1 MVKAIRVHR
10 PGGPDVLQ
18 FEDVELGAP
27 GPGEVQI
34 RHRAIGV
41 NYIDI
46 YRRTGLYPAEL
57 PYIPG
62 HEGSGQIVAVGE
74 GVKDFEEGDRVAYI
88 AAGLGAY
95 CEARNISAGSVIHL
109 PKSISYEQGAVMM
122 LKGLTAQYLLR
133 RTFRVK
139 KGTRVLVHA
148 GAGGVGQLLCEWAKA
163 LSAKVIATVGSPEKA
178 AVAEKAGAQDVIL
191 YREENFVERV
201 KEITRGKLCDVV
213 YDGVGRATFPAS
225 LDCLAPFG
233 MFVSFGSASGPIDA
247 FDINLLAQK
256 GSLYVTR
263 PTLFAHI
270 AKRKDYEEMVEDMLH
285 AIKRGHLTIEPPQSS
300 PLADAAKVHAALE
313 SRQTVGS
320 TVLIP

>member
-95 CEARNISAGSVIHL
+95 SEARNISADAVIHL

-163 LSAKVIATVGSPEKA
+163 LGAKVIATVGSPEKA

-285 AIKRGHLTIEPPQSS
+285 AIKRGHLTIDPPQSF

-320 TVLIP
+320 TVLTP

>member
-18 FEDVELGAP
+18 LEDVELGPP

-34 RHRAIGV
+34 RQRAIGV

-62 HEGSGQIVAVGE
+62 HEGAGQIVAVGE

-88 AAGLGAY
+88 SGGLGAY
-95 CEARNISAGSVIHL
+95 IEARNIAAESVIHL
-109 PKSISYEQGAVMM
+109 PKSLSYEQGAVMM

-139 KGTRVLVHA
+139 KGHRILVHA
-148 GAGGVGQLLCEWAKA
+148 GAGGVGQLLCQWSRA
-163 LSAKVIATVGSPEKA
+163 LGAKVIATVGSPEKA
-178 AVAEKAGAQDVIL
+178 AIAEKAGAQDVIL
-191 YREENFVERV
+191 YQEENFAERV

-233 MFVSFGSASGPIDA
+233 LFVSFGSASGPIQA
-247 FDINLLAQK
+247 FDINLLSQK
-256 GSLYVTR
+256 GSLFATR

-285 AIKRGHLTIEPPQSS
+285 AIKRGHLSIDEPQRF
-300 PLADAAKVHAALE
+300 PLSDAVGVHAALE
-313 SRQTVGS
+313 SRQTAGS
-320 TVLIP
+320 LVLIP

>member
-1 MVKAIRVHR
+1 
-10 PGGPDVLQ
+10 
-18 FEDVELGAP
+18 
-27 GPGEVQI
+27 
-34 RHRAIGV
+34 
-41 NYIDI
+41 
-46 YRRTGLYPAEL
+46 
-57 PYIPG
+57 
-62 HEGSGQIVAVGE
+62 
-74 GVKDFEEGDRVAYI
+74 
-88 AAGLGAY
+88 
-95 CEARNISAGSVIHL
+95 
-109 PKSISYEQGAVMM
+109 
-122 LKGLTAQYLLR
+122 
-133 RTFRVK
+133 
-139 KGTRVLVHA
+139 
-148 GAGGVGQLLCEWAKA
+148 
-163 LSAKVIATVGSPEKA
+163 VGSPEKA
-178 AVAEKAGAQDVIL
+178 AVAENAGAQDVIL

-270 AKRKDYEEMVEDMLH
+270 ARRRDYEEMVEDMLH
-285 AIKRGHLTIEPPQSS
+285 AIKRGHLTIDPPQSF

-320 TVLIP
+320 TVLTP

>member
-95 CEARNISAGSVIHL
+95 SEARNISADAVIHL

-163 LSAKVIATVGSPEKA
+163 LGAKVIATVGSPEKA
-178 AVAEKAGAQDVIL
+178 AVAEEAGAQDVIL

-256 GSLYVTR
+256 GSLYATR

-320 TVLIP
+320 TVLTP